1 MMPALA
7 LPTSVRGPREPME
20 ANEVH
25 EMEENQ
31 EHGAHDPSLKP
42 ISFTISVLAVMVAIC
57 TVIGHRTH
65 TEAVLQQARASDQWN
80 LYQAKKIRQN
90 DTFLATDLLT
100 ALAQSNNA
108 LATKLEEGYKSH
120 QQKWTEDLAEEQK
133 QAQEFEADV
142 RLAERKANRFD
153 LGEALLEIGLVICSI
168 TLLTRQRGYWF
179 LGMTFGVAG
188 LVAAALGFFV
198 H

>member
-1 MMPALA
+1 
-7 LPTSVRGPREPME
+7 ME

-42 ISFTISVLAVMVAIC
+42 VSFTISVLAVMVAIC

-90 DTFLATDLLT
+90 DTFLATDMLT
-100 ALAQSNNA
+100 ALAQGNNA

-120 QQKWTEDLAEEQK
+120 QEKWTEDLAEEQK